1 MTPPDGN
8 DWMEYRQFVV
18 SKLADLDHKQDE
30 LGDQMTLV
38 RIDLAMLK
46 VRSGIWGGL
55 AGTIPATV
63 AVIAVFLGVH

>member
-1 MTPPDGN
+1 
-8 DWMEYRQFVV
+8 MEYRQYVV
-18 SKLADLDHKQDE
+18 TKLADLDQKQDA

-55 AGTIPATV
+55 AGTIPAAV
-63 AVIAVFLGVH
+63 AVMAVFLGIH